1 MDNWH
6 KKVELLANVAIIFI
20 AIILGAILVN
30 RYLLSAPTPPAVA
43 ERPGIQSGTKLSLP
57 GMEWGRSRR
66 TLLMVLSTN
75 CHYCTESAPFYQ
87 KLAQEKTK
95 HTDVGLLAVLPQS
108 VEESRKYLDEHDV
121 RVDEVRQVSPGA
133 LNVSGTPTLILVD
146 QSGSVIESW
155 VGKLSP
161 EKEGEVLKRVLVQG
175 TDD

>member
-1 MDNWH
+1 MDNWY
-6 KKVELLANVAIIFI
+6 KRVELLANVAIIVI
-20 AIILGAILVN
+20 AIILGTVLVN
-30 RYLLSAPTPPAVA
+30 RYLLSVPTSPAVS
-43 ERPGIQSGTKLSLP
+43 ERGIQFGTKLSLP
-57 GMEWGRSRR
+57 GMEWGRNRR

-87 KLAQEKTK
+87 KLVQEKTN

-108 VEESRKYLDEHDV
+108 VGESQKYLGEHGV
-121 RVDEVRQVSPGA
+121 KVDDVRQVSPGA

-161 EKEGEVLKRVLVQG
+161 EKEGEVLNRVLVQG